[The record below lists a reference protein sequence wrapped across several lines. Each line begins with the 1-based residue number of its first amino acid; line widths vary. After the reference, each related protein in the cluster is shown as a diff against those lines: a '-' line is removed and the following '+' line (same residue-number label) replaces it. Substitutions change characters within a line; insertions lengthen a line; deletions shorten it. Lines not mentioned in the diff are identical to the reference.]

1 MMIFWQQMIGL
12 LPFEWAKFAFMQ
24 NALLAALLASLLLGV
39 LGTMVISRQMAFFS
53 DAIGHAALTG
63 VAIGALLGLGDP
75 LWAMLIF
82 SALLALSFSF
92 LRQRTKASADTVIG
106 LIMSFAVALGIVIL
120 SRRGGFSRYS
130 QYLIGDILSVGPA
143 DIVKLLVLLMAVAGF
158 WVFYFNQIMLL
169 SLSPSLA
176 KSRRINTGLAE
187 AAFSV
192 MTALVVT
199 VAIQWVGLLVINA
212 LLILPAAAARNLAG
226 NMRQY
231 LWLSAG
237 FGLAAA
243 LTGLIASYYWST
255 ASGATMVL
263 AAMAI
268 YLATLVFKRK

>member
-1 MMIFWQQMIGL
+1 MINFWQQMIGL
-12 LPFEWAKFAFMQ
+12 LPFEWAKFSFMQ

-53 DAIGHAALTG
+53 DAVGHAALTG
-63 VAIGALLGLGDP
+63 VAVGSLLGLGDP
-75 LWAMLIF
+75 LWAMLVF
-82 SALLALSFSF
+82 SVLLALSFSF

-130 QYLIGDILSVGPA
+130 QYLIGDILSVGPD
-143 DIVKLLVLLMAVAGF
+143 DIAKLLILLMAVAAF
-158 WVFYFNQIMLL
+158 WVFFFNRIMLL

-237 FGLAAA
+237 FGLASA
-243 LTGLIASYYWST
+243 LAGLIASYYWAT

-263 AAMAI
+263 AAMGI
-268 YLATLVFKRK
+268 FLLTLAFRRR